1 MLICWL
7 TDCPAAVR
15 KFLEIDGV
23 VDFLLT
29 LVSAAPGM
37 TVRAGICFRC
47 SLPTLTPQPSRA
59 SSSNQHFQ
67 VHDEDNRTVPVTD
80 GLTLLLLGTCLTS
93 NDNSNE
99 QLTRQSFMD
108 IIRHR
113 IGVRIAPSI
122 AFRRLIPQELDSKK
136 HR

>member
-1 MLICWL
+1 MRRRALLFKRESCR
-7 TDCPAAVR
+7 AALWCR
-15 KFLEIDGV
+15 YLRSPLNHRA
-23 VDFLLT
+23 LL
-29 LVSAAPGM
+29 
-37 TVRAGICFRC
+37 
-47 SLPTLTPQPSRA
+47 
-59 SSSNQHFQ
+59 SSHRHFQ

-113 IGVRIAPSI
+113 IGVRPAVGCLSLFDPTG
-122 AFRRLIPQELDSKK
+122 ACLPERLQPPAMLSLDGGLPWSPGGVCQM
-136 HR
+136 